1 MEWRQKIFGPM
12 RISQEKIYKRYSF
25 IRRVTFWTQFSIVLL
40 VPLVGIMMYV
50 FGGQGIAGKIIMAIG
65 AVYLGAVVFTSFVL
79 RRCPNCL
86 SHFPG
91 YVFDPKNCPYCGVEL
106 RL

>member
-1 MEWRQKIFGPM
+1 MEWHQEVFGPM

-25 IRRVTFWTQFSIVLL
+25 IRKVTFWTQLSIVLML
-40 VPLVGIMMYV
+40 PLVGIMMYV
-50 FGGQGIAGKIIMAIG
+50 FGDQGTLGKILMAIG
-65 AVYLGAVVFTSFVL
+65 AVYLGVTFFVIFVL

-91 YVFDPKNCPYCGVEL
+91 YVFDPKKCPYCGVEL
-106 RL
+106 RK